1 MDQTILGKL
10 ISLTEMPTKKELLT
24 ASDYSEDTTKTYGI
38 KTMKDDS
45 LTVKETEEG
54 TFIVEWDENDIRYAY
69 LNHLTEEEFNELIN
83 TALQEHIDRVS
94 GENPGDNLK

>member
-1 MDQTILGKL
+1 M
-10 ISLTEMPTKKELLT
+10 
-24 ASDYSEDTTKTYGI
+24 ASDYSEDTTKTYGT
-38 KTMKDDS
+38 KTMSDDS